1 VNPAVKLSS
10 LNRVQSTTAT
20 ESAVTR
26 SEQHR
31 QAASFRNVAAF
42 LAVLLG
48 GYLLC
53 ENLLFRSGFY
63 GRFLEPDMS
72 ATGYLERILYSE
84 KHRAPTGK
92 KEVLVVGNSRM
103 AEGFSAKLANQH
115 SVNTGYWFSNFGVSG
130 TGDRV
135 WYYLVR
141 DVDPHRD
148 RYAAIT
154 IPIDDYDDPDDYED
168 VADRASEMPLLVN
181 RLRVTDILPY
191 TLSFTTWKSR
201 LEVFRGLALPGTV
214 YQRDFQQ
221 FMEHPSRRLERVDDF
236 RAHGD
241 AIRYN
246 YGGMAKS
253 LAGLQV
259 DWAHQQITF
268 PPDMPEEQRQNL
280 TGIFFSQP
288 PQHGRNRAFEVRWLG
303 ALVDLYRG
311 SKTRIIIFQAP
322 RSPAPRPTSLA
333 HLPWTIVDELRKRP
347 WVSVI
352 DRKVFEDIEKPELF
366 GDHVHLNTA
375 GRKLFS
381 PRLAD
386 AVSKMVE

>member
-1 VNPAVKLSS
+1 MKSS
-10 LNRVQSTTAT
+10 LTQARLLA
-20 ESAVTR
+20 R
-26 SEQHR
+26 PHR
-31 QAASFRNVAAF
+31 PSHSLPRAAASFRSVTAF

-48 GYLLC
+48 GYLLG
-53 ENLLFRSGFY
+53 EILIFHSGFY
-63 GRFLEPDMS
+63 ARYLEPDMS

-84 KHRAPTGK
+84 VHRPRTGK

-103 AEGFSAKLANQH
+103 AEGFSAKIANEYKPRD
-115 SVNTGYWFSNFGVSG
+115 GYWFVNFGVSG

-148 RYAAIT
+148 RYAAIV
-154 IPIDDYDDPDDYED
+154 IPIDDYNDPDDYED
-168 VADRASEMPLLVN
+168 VADRASEMPLLTN
-181 RLRVTDILPY
+181 RLRLTDIIPY

-201 LEVFRGLALPGTV
+201 LQVFRGAVFEAVT

-221 FMEHPSRRLERVDDF
+221 FFEHPTRRLKRVADF
-236 RAHGD
+236 RAQG
-241 AIRYN
+241 ARARYN
-246 YGGMAKS
+246 YGGMAKT

-259 DWAHQQITF
+259 DWANQHVTF
-268 PPDMPEEQRQNL
+268 PPGMSEDQQRDYES
-280 TGIFFSQP
+280 IFFSRP
-288 PQHGRNRAFEVRWLG
+288 PQLGRNRAFEVRWLG
-303 ALVDLYRG
+303 ALVDLYRN

-322 RSPAPRPTSLA
+322 RSPAPRPVSLA
-333 HLPWTIVDELRKRP
+333 HLPWTIVEELRKRP

-352 DRKVFEDIEKPELF
+352 DRDTFEDLERGEF
-366 GDHVHLNTA
+366 FADHVHLNST

-386 AVSKMVE
+386 AVEAHLP